1 MTRSPGFYF
10 LFFIFQIHSKWE
22 WETAS
27 TCFVGFC
34 TCVCIYLSKER
45 KRNGRRGW
53 ISDLFFAPTNW
64 KSIYHPIPQLP
75 VFEVLAGILLRTDTP
90 TPNVC
95 ERLCRALGQ
104 LLCSPHW
111 GEWICFL
118 TPDSKK
124 SGILGKNRKDSK
136 GSIGVVEIPKI
147 LIMFQRF

>member
-53 ISDLFFAPTNW
+53 VSDLFFAPTNW

-75 VFEVLAGILLRTDTP
+75 VFEVLAGILLRESLSWHAYAKRLWTIVPCAWSALMFSSLRWMNLFFDTRFQKNLESWAR
-90 TPNVC
+90 T
-95 ERLCRALGQ
+95 
-104 LLCSPHW
+104 
-111 GEWICFL
+111 
-118 TPDSKK
+118 
-124 SGILGKNRKDSK
+124 GK
-136 GSIGVVEIPKI
+136 IPKVPQV
-147 LIMFQRF
+147 LLGFQRFW

>member
-75 VFEVLAGILLRTDTP
+75 VFEVLAGILLRESLSWHAYAKRLWTIVPCAWSALMFSSLGWMNLFFDTRFQKNLESWAR
-90 TPNVC
+90 T
-95 ERLCRALGQ
+95 
-104 LLCSPHW
+104 
-111 GEWICFL
+111 
-118 TPDSKK
+118 
-124 SGILGKNRKDSK
+124 GK
-136 GSIGVVEIPKI
+136 IPKVPQV
-147 LIMFQRF
+147 LLGFQRFW